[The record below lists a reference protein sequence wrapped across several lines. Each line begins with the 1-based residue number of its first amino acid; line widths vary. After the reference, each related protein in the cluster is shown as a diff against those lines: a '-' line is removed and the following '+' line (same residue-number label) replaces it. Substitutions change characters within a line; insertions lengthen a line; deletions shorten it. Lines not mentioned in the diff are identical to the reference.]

1 MDETKEETHIDNLL
15 SLLGAKSEED
25 KSMEN
30 LPYAGRGNVNP
41 PSVDPTKKAPT
52 TIDLIKKSVDVLGGT
67 DPSELGGVLGDPRG
81 AGAITGA
88 GIGAYQSGASFNPF
102 KPYFLQNNPRYN
114 GVTPPPRSTFNFEGA
129 SSPSSPVYETA
140 TGKASMAGRTG
151 AENMF
156 TNQVANQ
163 SFANAPKG
171 RIESFQSS
179 GIKGPSLN
187 QLHAEMGP
195 TEVKMIG
202 GRPMEIPL
210 GSANPLPTTET
221 PPSSITGRTV
231 GALENAFPGAKTVV
245 QWAKGALPTISAIG
259 KGAGV
264 GASLADIGSR
274 AMQGDYP
281 GMGISGI
288 GAAGMLAAPEIGI
301 PLSLGSLAINY
312 LRDNPELKK
321 QFLENIMHKV
331 GSKTEQL
338 PYKP

>member
-1 MDETKEETHIDNLL
+1 MSDELDEAIQIQRMSKALQKELDTKNDE
-15 SLLGAKSEED
+15 SVKKS
-25 KSMEN
+25 
-30 LPYAGRGNVNP
+30 
-41 PSVDPTKKAPT
+41 PT
-52 TIDLIKKSVDVLGGT
+52 TIDLIKKSADVLGGT
-67 DPSELGGVLGDPRG
+67 DSSQLGGVLSDPRG
-81 AGAITGA
+81 AGAMAGA

-129 SSPSSPVYETA
+129 SNPNTPVYGTA
-140 TGKASMAGRTG
+140 TGQASTAGRSA
-151 AENMF
+151 AENML

-171 RIESFQSS
+171 RIESFQNS

-187 QLHAEMGP
+187 ELHGQMGP

-221 PPSSITGRTV
+221 PPSSITGKTI
-231 GALENAFPGAKTVV
+231 GALENAFPGAKTVA
-245 QWAKGALPTISAIG
+245 QWAKGALPTISSIG
-259 KGAGV
+259 KGASRF
-264 GASLADIGSR
+264 ANLADVYSR
-274 AMQGDYP
+274 GVQEDYP
-281 GMGISGI
+281 GMGISAI
-288 GAAGMLAAPEIGI
+288 GAAGMLAAPEIEI
-301 PLSLGSLAINY
+301 PLNLGALAINY
-312 LRDNPELKK
+312 LRDNPEFKK
-321 QFLENIMHKV
+321 QFLENVMKKL

>member
-1 MDETKEETHIDNLL
+1 MDETKDETHIDNLL

-41 PSVDPTKKAPT
+41 SLVNPLKKAPT

-81 AGAITGA
+81 AGAIAGA

-129 SSPSSPVYETA
+129 SNPNTPVYNTA
-140 TGKASMAGRTG
+140 TGQASTAGRSA
-151 AENMF
+151 AENML
-156 TNQVANQ
+156 TNSVANQ

-171 RIESFQSS
+171 KIESFKNS
-179 GIKGPSLN
+179 GIEGPSLN

-221 PPSSITGRTV
+221 PPSSIAGKTI
-231 GALENAFPGAKTVV
+231 GALENAFPGAKTVA
-245 QWAKGALPTISAIG
+245 QWVKGALPTISAIG

-264 GASLADIGSR
+264 GASLADMGSR
-274 AMQGDYP
+274 AMQNDYP

-288 GAAGMLAAPEIGI
+288 GAAGMLAAPEVGI
-301 PLSLGSLAINY
+301 PLSLGSLATNY
-312 LRDNPELKK
+312 LRDNPEFRKK
-321 QFLENIMHKV
+321 FLENIMNNI
-331 GSKTEQL
+331 GSKTEQIL
-338 PYKP
+338 Y